1 MTTRKTKT
9 VKLAGDAIIGWG
21 TMAAIVGFV
30 LAFATAGSGGGLVV
44 TLTLTI
50 GGLLMV
56 IIGYLKRIAVALTN
70 RP

>member
-1 MTTRKTKT
+1 M
-9 VKLAGDAIIGWG
+9 AGDAIIGWG
-21 TMAAIVGFV
+21 TIAAIIGFV
-30 LAFATAGSGGGLVV
+30 LAFATAGSGSGLAA

-56 IIGYLKRIAVALTN
+56 IIGYLKRISEALTN